1 MDVLTILAAGAGGED
16 KWYYWLF
23 HDWREMVI
31 TAIASIIV
39 FALLAWKAGPAIKG
53 MWNGR
58 IDRIAKEISDAEAA
72 RSEAEQAY
80 AEVQANLVNAEAERS
95 RILAEA
101 RQTAEAVKRQLV
113 ERGEQEASDL
123 RARAVIDIENAKK
136 QAIADLQAEV
146 AALALGAAEAV
157 VRSNLDQ
164 ATQAQLID
172 QYISQVG
179 AAR

>member
-1 MDVLTILAAGAGGED
+1 MQILTILAAGAGGEE

-23 HDWREMVI
+23 HDWREVLI
-31 TAIASIIV
+31 TGLASVIV
-39 FALLAWKAGPAIKG
+39 FALLAWKGGPALKN

-58 IDRIAKEISDAEAA
+58 IERIAKEVSDAETA
-72 RSEAEQAY
+72 RAEAEQAY
-80 AEVQANLVNAEAERS
+80 AEVQASLGNAEAERS

-101 RQTAEAVKRQLV
+101 RQTAEAVKRQLA
-113 ERGEQEASDL
+113 ERGEQEAAEL
-123 RARAVIDIENAKK
+123 RARAAIDIENAKQ

-157 VRSNLDQ
+157 VRNNLDE
-164 ATQAQLID
+164 ATQAELID
-172 QYISQVG
+172 RYIAQVG